1 MKRNDETIVK
11 TNLSRLVKKYAQSD
25 VIHSMEREY
34 KSAPAFYIDTD
45 LIDDN
50 SFLKKLPMRPGL
62 ISSLAVSFENG
73 DIIEPLV
80 LRPKGKRYEV
90 VMGRKRLL
98 AAQKVKLSHLPAI
111 VKEYTD
117 EEVLLVL
124 LAIARDEHDVNP
136 IEQALIASYLVSIFG
151 YTQSAIATLTHQSR
165 PQVTNIM
172 RLLKLPESIMNEV
185 SLGNLSYGHA
195 RALCGVSEDQKLSVY
210 EQIKD
215 NRLTVR
221 QTEDLINK
229 SYRKEEKKRAKKFS
243 YSKIVHINGI
253 EVKVSFSS
261 LQAME
266 DFLSYLKNK
275 Q

>member
-136 IEQALIASYLVSIFG
+136 IEQALIASYLVSMFG
-151 YTQSAIATLTHQSR
+151 YTQNAIATLTHQSR

-215 NRLTVR
+215 NHLTVR

-229 SYRKEEKKRAKKFS
+229 SYRKEEKKRSKKFS

>member
-136 IEQALIASYLVSIFG
+136 IEQALIASYLVSMFG

-215 NRLTVR
+215 NHLTVR

>member
-136 IEQALIASYLVSIFG
+136 IEQALIASYLVSMFG

-195 RALCGVSEDQKLSVY
+195 RALCGVSEDQRLSVY

-215 NRLTVR
+215 NHLTVR

-229 SYRKEEKKRAKKFS
+229 SYRKEEKKRSKKFS

>member
-136 IEQALIASYLVSIFG
+136 IEQALIASYLVSMFG
-151 YTQSAIATLTHQSR
+151 YTQNAIATLTHQSR

-215 NRLTVR
+215 NHLTVR

>member
-50 SFLKKLPMRPGL
+50 SFLKKLPMRSGL

-136 IEQALIASYLVSIFG
+136 IEQALIASYLVSMFG

-215 NRLTVR
+215 NHLTVR

-229 SYRKEEKKRAKKFS
+229 SYRKEEKKRSKKFS

>member
-62 ISSLAVSFENG
+62 ISSLTVSFENG

-136 IEQALIASYLVSIFG
+136 IEQALIASYLVSMFG

-215 NRLTVR
+215 NHLTVR

-229 SYRKEEKKRAKKFS
+229 SYRKEEKKRSKKFS

>member
-215 NRLTVR
+215 NHLTVR

>member
-215 NRLTVR
+215 NHLTVR

-229 SYRKEEKKRAKKFS
+229 SYRKEEKKRSKKFS

>member
-50 SFLKKLPMRPGL
+50 SFLKKLPMRVTT
-62 ISSLAVSFENG
+62 ISALASSFENG

-136 IEQALIASYLVSIFG
+136 IEQALIASYLVSMFG

-172 RLLKLPESIMNEV
+172 RLLKLPEPIMDEV

-195 RALCGVSEDQKLSVY
+195 RALCGVSEDRRLDVY
-210 EQIKD
+210 EQIK
-215 NRLTVR
+215 NNHLTVR

-229 SYRKEEKKRAKKFS
+229 SYRKEKKKPAKKFS
-243 YSKIVHINGI
+243 YSKVIHINGI
-253 EVKVSFSS
+253 ELKASFSS
-261 LQAME
+261 LQEME
-266 DFLSYLKNK
+266 DFLYYLENK

>member
-136 IEQALIASYLVSIFG
+136 IEQALIASYLVSMFG

-215 NRLTVR
+215 NHLTVR

-229 SYRKEEKKRAKKFS
+229 SYRKEEKKRSKKFS